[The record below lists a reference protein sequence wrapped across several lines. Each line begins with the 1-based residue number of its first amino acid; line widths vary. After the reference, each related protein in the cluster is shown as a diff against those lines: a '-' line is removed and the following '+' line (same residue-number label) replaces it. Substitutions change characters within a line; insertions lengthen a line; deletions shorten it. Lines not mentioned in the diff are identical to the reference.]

1 MTKKLTLR
9 EVDLDLDRCI
19 RAVEAGEEF
28 VITRDG
34 KPVARLAPV
43 GGKRAMTPTQQ
54 AAWDEL
60 RAAMDTGWAL
70 DAAPVDRDTLHER

>member
-1 MTKKLTLR
+1 MLYMMYNRRFAECNAVVDHFKAKKGEDAVRLLR
-9 EVDLDLDRCI
+9 DVS
-19 RAVEAGEEF
+19 
-28 VITRDG
+28 
-34 KPVARLAPV
+34 LAELE
-43 GGKRAMTPTQQ
+43 